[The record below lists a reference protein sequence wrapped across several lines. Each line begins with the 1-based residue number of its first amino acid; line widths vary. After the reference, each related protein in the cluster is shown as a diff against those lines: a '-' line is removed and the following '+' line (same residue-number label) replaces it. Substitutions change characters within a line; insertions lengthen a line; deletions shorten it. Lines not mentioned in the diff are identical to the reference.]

1 MKNTRKKKSKKE
13 EVPDTFMLDMLAS
26 NLEVR
31 KHIYRHIKELH
42 DKELA
47 LLVAAELRYKKYI
60 GQK

>member
-1 MKNTRKKKSKKE
+1 MKNTKKKSKKV
-13 EVPDTFMLDMLAS
+13 EVPDTYQLDLLES
-26 NLEVR
+26 SLEVR
-31 KHIYRHIKELH
+31 KRIYQHIKELH